1 MFDLKKAVYNSVEA
15 KFDELFNDVIEQNKS
30 AISMWG
36 NLDKCIKL
44 SLELYVP
51 TYKWSPRDKPWSMEH
66 APDLFKTLINKNKR
80 VYQKI
85 KPEPY
90 SYNIEREK
98 GLSRQVKIEIRKLKS
113 VFLSD

>member
-36 NLDKCIKL
+36 NLDKRIKL

-51 TYKWSPRDKPWSMEH
+51 TYKCSPRDKPWSMEH
-66 APDLFKTLINKNKR
+66 APDLLKPLLTKTNGFTKK
-80 VYQKI
+80 
-85 KPEPY
+85 
-90 SYNIEREK
+90 
-98 GLSRQVKIEIRKLKS
+98 
-113 VFLSD
+113 